1 MIMSPRSSGRS
12 RQQGNAMLLV
22 LLLTSTALGLT
33 TVAYRATDDAIR
45 VEDYQR
51 KRDFRD
57 EVITSGLVSGV
68 QLLRT
73 GPPPADPFRYVLP
86 NQISGGGVFFTLVEI
101 ERNPLAQAGSGEA
114 FVVTARQG
122 TLADSLKYGLPPLDF
137 DGGAG
142 EQDEKDEKGK
152 DNRGVGWGVG
162 GVPPGADQGKKG
174 GKD

>member
-1 MIMSPRSSGRS
+1 
-12 RQQGNAMLLV
+12 MLLV

-57 EVITSGLVSGV
+57 EVITSGLASGV

-86 NQISGGGVFFTLVEI
+86 NLISGGGVFFTLVEI

-114 FVVTARQG
+114 YVVTARQG

-137 DGGAG
+137 GGG
-142 EQDEKDEKGK
+142 GGDDQKEGKDKKDKKNKKGK
-152 DNRGVGWGVG
+152 DNNGVGWGVG
-162 GVPPGADQGKKG
+162 GIPPGSDRGNKG